1 MKELITKAADE
12 LFVKYG
18 LRSVTMDDIAK
29 KLAISKK
36 TIYQFFEDKD
46 ALVETI
52 VQQKLVEQT
61 TAMNEIFN
69 QSSNPIDEVLR
80 LSDYIKESMSKL
92 HPSILYDMEKFFPK
106 SYAMFQ
112 NHKQCC
118 FKDSFIINLKR
129 GIELGLYRSNIN
141 TDILAVMRLSQI
153 EMGFNPHLFPPD
165 KHKLQDIQVE
175 FIMHFLY
182 GISTIKGHKLI
193 NKYHQITEE

>member
-12 LFVKYG
+12 LFIKYG

-61 TAMNEIFN
+61 EAMDEIFN
-69 QSSNPIDEVLR
+69 QSANPIDEVLR
-80 LSDYIKESMSKL
+80 LSEYIKESMSKL
-92 HPSILYDMEKFFPK
+92 HPSVLFDMEKFFPK
-106 SYAMFQ
+106 SYAKFQ
-112 NHKQCC
+112 NHKECC

-153 EMGFNPHLFPPD
+153 EMGFNPYLFPPE

-182 GISTIKGHKLI
+182 GISTNKGHKLI